1 MSKAR
6 GLADLGNA
14 YSDGALSNRNMIING
29 AMQVAQ
35 RGTSFTGLGT
45 VPTYTLDRWRI
56 ADSANPPAR
65 YTQTQSTDAPEG
77 FSNSLKMEVTTAD
90 TSVDADELQNVDYFI
105 EAQDL
110 QQLAY
115 GSSSAKAITVSFWV
129 KCSTA
134 QTFALRLQ
142 HEDAGG
148 GYTKSYTITS
158 PNTWEYK
165 TLTFSGNTTTSLA
178 NDNGRG
184 FRLRWSMCAGSNH
197 TGSDSTAWSTGSIFG
212 LHENDWLASTGS
224 TWQITGVQLEVGD
237 TATPFEHRSYGDEL
251 QRCQRYYYKTTD
263 NGVANTALVTAA
275 VWDSNGVYAA
285 WRHNV
290 EMRASPAGTSGGK
303 FVILAGGL
311 AQSFDNQLSL
321 NALTKHGC
329 ELNFQKTGHGLTAG
343 RGAWVRFD
351 SIGTGYL
358 EFDAEL

>member
-1 MSKAR
+1 MTKAR
-6 GLADLGNA
+6 QLADLGNV
-14 YSDGALSNRNMIING
+14 YDDGALSNRNLIING

-35 RGTSFTGLGT
+35 RGTSFTGLGVST
-45 VPTYTLDRWRI
+45 TYTLDRWRF

-65 YTQTQSTDAPEG
+65 YTQTQSTDAPDG

-134 QTFALRLQ
+134 QTFALRVQ

-165 TLTFSGNTTTSLA
+165 TLTFSGNTTTSLV

-184 FRLRWSMCAGSNH
+184 FRLRWSMCAGSNY
-197 TGSDSTAWSTGSIFG
+197 TGSDSTAWGNGSIFG

-224 TWQITGVQLEVGD
+224 TWQITGVQLEVGES
-237 TATPFEHRSYGDEL
+237 ATEFEYRPYGMEL
-251 QRCQRYYYKTTD
+251 SLCQRYYQD
-263 NGVANTALVTAA
+263 F
-275 VWDSNGVYAA
+275 SNGMGVGYLA
-285 WRHNV
+285 WKYTPNNGHWLHLVCNPRL
-290 EMRASPAGTSGGK
+290 RASPTVTSSSWAGTQPTVYEVSAVSIMFNHTTSAFYSTTGT
-303 FVILAGGL
+303 VINASAGL
-311 AQSFDNQLSL
+311 
-321 NALTKHGC
+321 
-329 ELNFQKTGHGLTAG
+329 
-343 RGAWVRFD
+343 
-351 SIGTGYL
+351 
-358 EFDAEL
+358 

>member
-1 MSKAR
+1 MTKAR
-6 GLADLGNA
+6 QLADLGNA
-14 YSDGALSNRNMIING
+14 YDDGALSNRNLIING
-29 AMQVAQ
+29 AMKVAQ

-45 VPTYTLDRWRI
+45 AVTYTLDRWRF

-65 YTQTQSTDAPEG
+65 YTQTQSTDAPDG

-129 KCSTA
+129 KCSTT

-142 HEDAGG
+142 HEDGGG

-158 PNTWEYK
+158 SNTWEYK
-165 TLTFSGNTTTSLA
+165 TLTFSGNTTTSLN

-184 FRLRWSMCAGSNH
+184 FRLRWSMCAGSNY
-197 TGSDSTAWSTGSIFG
+197 TGSDSTAWGNSSIFG

-237 TATPFEHRSYGDEL
+237 TATPFEHKNIRQEL
-251 QRCQRYYYKTTD
+251 SDCQRYYYAFQVL
-263 NGVANTALVTAA
+263 NGLTGQNSFLATAYSNNSMYA
-275 VWDSNGVYAA
+275 VIDYPVQMRSNPSVL
-285 WRHNV
+285 
-290 EMRASPAGTSGGK
+290 SGGTWHARNGNNNS
-303 FVILAGGL
+303 FTLNVDFQRSGRNNGTI
-311 AQSFDNQLSL
+311 AQGSVGSSS
-321 NALTKHGC
+321 
-329 ELNFQKTGHGLTAG
+329 TGDAF
-343 RGAWVRFD
+343 WVE
-351 SIGTGYL
+351 SQGSTGYL
-358 EFDAEL
+358 AFDAEL